1 MKSTDTATGD
11 RISMMSEQSEDV
23 THPALPSRKEQYL
36 FGIRI
41 GRTGFV
47 VSPAVLGFIM
57 NKALITPLPN
67 AAPWLSGVLSLR
79 GNLVPVIDLHVILS
93 EEVINEKNR
102 RLFVMV
108 EDGYSAAIWI
118 DDLPVFKNSWQFQTA
133 RNLSVLSKILQQ
145 FVPSAC
151 EQDGQLWYNINF
163 PDLFDAL
170 DCRQYC
176 KTASTIHHFF
186 SRQEKPQRHW
196 KTISL

>member
-1 MKSTDTATGD
+1 MKSTTIAAGD
-11 RISMMSEQSEDV
+11 GISMISEQPEDG
-23 THPALPSRKEQYL
+23 TDQALPSMKEKYM

-47 VSPAVLGFIM
+47 VSPSNLGFII

-102 RLFVMV
+102 LLFVMV

-118 DDLPVFKNSWQFQTA
+118 DDLPVFKSSWQFQTT
-133 RNLSVLSKILQQ
+133 RNHSALSKILQR

-163 PDLFDAL
+163 SDLFDAL
-170 DCRQYC
+170 GCRQYC
-176 KTASTIHHFF
+176 KTASTINHFF
-186 SRQEKPQRHW
+186 SRQEKPHRH
-196 KTISL
+196 